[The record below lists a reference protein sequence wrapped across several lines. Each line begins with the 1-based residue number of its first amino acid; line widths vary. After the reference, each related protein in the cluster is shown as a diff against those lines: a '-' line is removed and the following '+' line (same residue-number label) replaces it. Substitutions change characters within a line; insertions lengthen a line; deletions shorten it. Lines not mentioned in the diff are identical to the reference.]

1 MNKKSLI
8 QYTLLLF
15 IIIITVSF
23 FNVYI
28 FKKKDASINN
38 EIKKEVK
45 SDIIQDLHY
54 LSRDAEGNTYQ
65 INAESGI
72 SSEENV
78 DLIYLNGVNAKII
91 FDNNKV
97 ITITAKKA
105 KYNNDNYDTDFYD
118 NVTLIYGN
126 HHLTSDNLQI
136 KFSENYAKISDNVIY
151 KDFFSKLSADMIE
164 VDLLKRTSKISMFKD
179 KGKVKIKHNHDGLN

>member
-8 QYTLLLF
+8 QYSLLLL

-28 FKKKDASINN
+28 FKKEDASINN
-38 EIKKEVK
+38 KIKKEVK
-45 SDIIQDLHY
+45 SDTIKDLQY
-54 LSRDAEGNTYQ
+54 LSSDAEGNTYQ

-78 DLIYLNGVNAKII
+78 DLIYLNDVNAKII
-91 FDNNKV
+91 FDNNRV
-97 ITITAKKA
+97 ITVTAKKA
-105 KYNNDNYDTDFYD
+105 KYNNNNYDTDFYD
-118 NVTLIYGN
+118 NVTLVYGN
-126 HHLTSDNLQI
+126 HHLTSDNLQV

-151 KDFFSKLSADMIE
+151 KDFFSKLYADMIE
-164 VDLLKRTSKISMFKD
+164 IDLLKRTSKISMFKD
-179 KGKVKIKHNHDGLN
+179 EQKIKIKHNQDGLN

>member
-8 QYTLLLF
+8 QYSLLLL

-28 FKKKDASINN
+28 FKKEDASINN
-38 EIKKEVK
+38 KIKKEVK
-45 SDIIQDLHY
+45 SDTIKDLQY
-54 LSRDAEGNTYQ
+54 LSSDAEGNTYQ

-78 DLIYLNGVNAKII
+78 DLIYLNDVNAKII
-91 FDNNKV
+91 FDNNRV
-97 ITITAKKA
+97 ITVTAKKA
-105 KYNNDNYDTDFYD
+105 KYNNNNYDTDFYD
-118 NVTLIYGN
+118 NVTLVYGN
-126 HHLTSDNLQI
+126 HHLTSDNLQV

-151 KDFFSKLSADMIE
+151 KDFFTKLYADMIE

-179 KGKVKIKHNHDGLN
+179 EQKIKIKHNQDGLN

>member
-8 QYTLLLF
+8 QYSLLLL

-28 FKKKDASINN
+28 FEKEDASINN

-45 SDIIQDLHY
+45 SDTIQDLHY
-54 LSRDAEGNTYQ
+54 LSSDAEGNTYQ
-65 INAESGI
+65 INAESGV

-78 DLIYLNGVNAKII
+78 DLIYLNDVNAKII

-105 KYNNDNYDTDFYD
+105 KYNNNNYDTDFYD
-118 NVTLIYGN
+118 NVTLVYGN
-126 HHLTSDNLQI
+126 HHLTSDNLQV

-151 KDFFSKLSADMIE
+151 KDFFTKLYADMIE

-179 KGKVKIKHNHDGLN
+179 EQKVKIEHNYDGLN

>member
-8 QYTLLLF
+8 QYSLLLL

-28 FKKKDASINN
+28 FKKEDASINN
-38 EIKKEVK
+38 KIKKEVK
-45 SDIIQDLHY
+45 SDTIKDLQY
-54 LSRDAEGNTYQ
+54 LSSDAEGNTYQ

-78 DLIYLNGVNAKII
+78 DLIYLNDVNAKII
-91 FDNNKV
+91 FDNNRV
-97 ITITAKKA
+97 ITVTAKKA
-105 KYNNDNYDTDFYD
+105 KYNNNNYDTDFYD
-118 NVTLIYGN
+118 NVTLVYGN
-126 HHLTSDNLQI
+126 HHLTSDNLQV

-151 KDFFSKLSADMIE
+151 KDFFTKLYADMIE

-179 KGKVKIKHNHDGLN
+179 EGKVKIKHNHDGLN

>member
-8 QYTLLLF
+8 QYSLLLL

-28 FKKKDASINN
+28 LKKEDTSINN

-45 SDIIQDLHY
+45 SDTIQDLHY
-54 LSRDAEGNTYQ
+54 MSSDTQGNTYQ
-65 INAESGI
+65 ITAESGI
-72 SSEENV
+72 SSEEDV
-78 DLIYLNGVNAKII
+78 DLIYLNDVNAKII
-91 FDNNKV
+91 FDDKKL

-105 KYNNDNYDTDFYD
+105 TYNNNNYDTDFYD
-118 NVTLIYGN
+118 DVILIYAN
-126 HHLTSDNLQI
+126 HHLTSNNLQV

-151 KDFFSKLSADMIE
+151 KDFFTKLYADMIE

-179 KGKVKIKHNHDGLN
+179 DGKVKIKHSYDGLN